1 MPKVS
6 QLKTMQETIRKHI
19 VQAPTLPENAQRCL
33 YPNLEEIAQM
43 GKEHHIDFLIQPSE
57 DSFEKFVV
65 KVSER
70 GREERPGKDKRGIP
84 HPLTVT
90 KTDRGSVVFDADSN
104 PETFMD
110 VFRERVGSLLD
121 ENIRGKKTFMKD
133 YSVAGARID
142 KKTARIIKDRISISQ
157 DLPKEQ
163 AEQLQ
168 DKLPLVAKFANF
180 RKHNIYIDFVPGKGE
195 HAGKVQMNVFRK
207 EISESNF
214 LDCTTTSYNPMD
226 SHNPFGSMLEPL
238 KSEYKS
244 IGSVTVD
251 PSAPVGV
258 FMKDFRGK
266 ADEIIENAPPL
277 KAPEVGELPFAGLF
291 KKVGAFFKSFKN
303 ARYMSLSDELS
314 KEQLAKLEPHQDFLA
329 KVGKENGCRIEIAP
343 GEGEFEGKTVLKV
356 FNEKYGYDPNRV
368 YINTV
373 PEQPFGQNSA
383 QELANPFVLRNKLS
397 GQRVINLDAEPK
409 AFEEQISE
417 DVKAIIEADKDW
429 NNKIEIIE

>member
-1 MPKVS
+1 
-6 QLKTMQETIRKHI
+6 
-19 VQAPTLPENAQRCL
+19 
-33 YPNLEEIAQM
+33 
-43 GKEHHIDFLIQPSE
+43 
-57 DSFEKFVV
+57 
-65 KVSER
+65 
-70 GREERPGKDKRGIP
+70 
-84 HPLTVT
+84 
-90 KTDRGSVVFDADSN
+90 
-104 PETFMD
+104 
-110 VFRERVGSLLD
+110 
-121 ENIRGKKTFMKD
+121 
-133 YSVAGARID
+133 
-142 KKTARIIKDRISISQ
+142 
-157 DLPKEQ
+157 
-163 AEQLQ
+163 
-168 DKLPLVAKFANF
+168 
-180 RKHNIYIDFVPGKGE
+180 
-195 HAGKVQMNVFRK
+195 
-207 EISESNF
+207 
-214 LDCTTTSYNPMD
+214 
-226 SHNPFGSMLEPL
+226 
-238 KSEYKS
+238 
-244 IGSVTVD
+244 
-251 PSAPVGV
+251 
-258 FMKDFRGK
+258 MKDFRGK